1 MGTEPISTQKGIMSL
16 SRRRLLR
23 SLGLGAAAL
32 PCASGVGRFLSL
44 DLEASTSPLL
54 LNGTGN
60 AEGPSE
66 GVRAAMREAMSLT
79 NRFPDVEY
87 DELVSFIA
95 EYHRVPP
102 SQVLIGCGSTEILR
116 SAVSALL
123 GSGKRLVMAR
133 PTFGAIDRYARAAG
147 VEVVQVPL
155 DRGFAHD
162 LEAMRAATNA
172 ATGLVYICNP
182 NNPTGTL
189 TFRKD
194 LETFIGRLPSTACVI
209 VDEAYHHFVGP
220 SPSYASFVDRPIND
234 PRVIVTRTF
243 SKAYALAGLRIG
255 YGISAVKTVELLRR
269 YQLWENINGIAVRAA
284 LAALSDNDGLET
296 TIKHNND
303 ARQEFENQAVARMLR
318 PLSSHTNFVM
328 LDTGHPTSEVLQ
340 HFEEHG
346 ILIGSPYPTLETF
359 VRVSL
364 GRSDDMR
371 RFWQVWDLK
380 MFHPEAH

>member
-1 MGTEPISTQKGIMSL
+1 MNL

-32 PCASGVGRFLSL
+32 PYASGVGRFLSQ
-44 DLEASTSPLL
+44 DPEVSTSLL
-54 LNGTGN
+54 VLNGTGN

-66 GVRAAMREAMSLT
+66 GVRAAMREAMSLI

-87 DELVSFIA
+87 YDLVSFIA

-116 SAVSALL
+116 SAVFALL

-133 PTFGAIDRYARAAG
+133 PTFDAIDRYARAAG
-147 VEVVQVPL
+147 AEVVQVPL
-155 DRGFAHD
+155 DREFAHD
-162 LEAMRAATNA
+162 LGAMRAAINE

-182 NNPTGTL
+182 NNPTGALTL
-189 TFRKD
+189 RKD
-194 LETFIGRLPSTACVI
+194 LEAFIGGLPSSTCVI

-220 SPSYASFVDRPIND
+220 SPSYASLVDRPIND

-255 YGISAVKTVELLRR
+255 YGISAAKTVELLRR
-269 YQLWENINGIAVRAA
+269 HQLWENVNGIAVRAA
-284 LAALSDNDGLET
+284 VAALADSGGLAT
-296 TIKHNND
+296 TIKHTSD

-328 LDTGHPTSEVLQ
+328 LDTGHPASEVIQ

-346 ILIGSPYPTLETF
+346 ILIGPPYPTLDTF